1 MSSLPT
7 TEILEA
13 NSLILRITLLET
25 AFRACP
31 VTDEMRRF
39 LIQMDL
45 SYSYKKL
52 MQTRGPTLNL
62 ILLSHAS

>member
-1 MSSLPT
+1 MKTIPT

-13 NSLILRITLLET
+13 NSLILRITLLES

-31 VTDEMRRF
+31 VTDEMRRY

-45 SYSYKKL
+45 STSYKML
-52 MQTRGPTLNL
+52 MQTRGPTLTL

>member
-1 MSSLPT
+1 MKTIPT

-13 NSLILRITLLET
+13 NSLILRITLLES

-31 VTDEMRRF
+31 VTDEMRRY
-39 LIQMDL
+39 LIQTDL
-45 SYSYKKL
+45 STSYKML
-52 MQTRGPTLNL
+52 MQTGGPTLNL